1 MAVPTSFLSDIRNL
15 ARFRTML
22 RKLLRASE
30 LAARKVGLTPQQH
43 QLLLCVAGL
52 EKEQGLPIFRIA
64 QLLQVRHHSA
74 VELIDRA
81 EQEGLVMRETDPED
95 PRRVLVK
102 ITPMGM
108 RKLRRLA
115 PQHRKELQFMRA
127 YVSLEPLVRTRGA
140 GLEEQEATIEDDEE

>member
-1 MAVPTSFLSDIRNL
+1 VPGSFLSDIRKL
-15 ARFRTML
+15 ARFRLTL

-52 EKEQGLPIFRIA
+52 DPGGGLPVFRIA
-64 QLLQVRHHSA
+64 ELLQIRHHSA

-81 EQEGLVMRETDPED
+81 EQDGYVAREPDPED
-95 PRRVLVK
+95 PRRVLVR
-102 ITPMGM
+102 ITPAGL

-115 PQHRKELQFMRA
+115 SQHRKELDFMRA
-127 YVSLEPLVRTRGA
+127 HVSLVPLGHAQGRRVERDIA
-140 GLEEQEATIEDDEE
+140 SDEDE